1 MQGKKLSIAL
11 IVVLATFAL
20 ASRAAAQTEKV
31 LTSFNR
37 NDALV
42 GGLEPDAGLIFD
54 AAGSL
59 YGTTALGGTECAAD
73 DGCGTVFKLAPKAGG
88 GWDETV
94 LHNFNLNGKDG
105 INPFAGVIF
114 DDAGN
119 LYGTTQAGGAYG
131 YGTVFELERTEA
143 GGFAEKVLH
152 SFGKNASD
160 GKSPYA
166 GVTFDADGNLY
177 GTTSAGGYFGN
188 GAVFELERTSASG
201 FAEKILHSFSNKGTG
216 GSGPM
221 AGLIFDTAGNLYGT
235 TFYGGAYGGG
245 TVFELTPTAGGSWT
259 ETVLHAFYFER
270 PDGIEPDAGLIF
282 DGAGNLYGTTL
293 GGSDN
298 AGYGTVFELSPTAGG
313 SWTEQIL
320 YTFCSET
327 DCADGT
333 VPRGSLIFD
342 VSGNLYGTTSS
353 GGAASHDRGGTA
365 FELKPT
371 GDGSWTLTVLYSF
384 GNDASPFAG
393 LIFDTSGNLYGTT
406 RQGGAFGGGTAF
418 EITP

>member
-20 ASRAAAQTEKV
+20 ASRAAAQTETV

-54 AAGSL
+54 AVGNL

-73 DGCGTVFKLAPKAGG
+73 DGCGTVFKLTPKAGE
-88 GWDETV
+88 GWAETV

-143 GGFAEKVLH
+143 GGFAEKILH

-166 GVTFDADGNLY
+166 GVTFDAAGNLY

-188 GAVFELERTSASG
+188 GAVFELVRTSAGG

-333 VPRGSLIFD
+333 VSR
-342 VSGNLYGTTSS
+342 V
-353 GGAASHDRGGTA
+353 A
-365 FELKPT
+365 
-371 GDGSWTLTVLYSF
+371 
-384 GNDASPFAG
+384 
-393 LIFDTSGNLYGTT
+393 
-406 RQGGAFGGGTAF
+406 
-418 EITP
+418 